1 MESDIIDMPTLSAEK
16 ETATKPPEM
25 FTVFI
30 KKDRG
35 IIVSCADV
43 KIGKSLLRSLS
54 KIFNKPESEI
64 RTIIIDVIQNAR
76 HIPLG
81 VYTKEIAETKC
92 QQANDAFNPDVSCVE
107 IPFFFA

>member
-1 MESDIIDMPTLSAEK
+1 MSKEK
-16 ETATKPPEM
+16 ETATKAPEM

-35 IIVSCADV
+35 MIVSCADV
-43 KIGKSLLRSLS
+43 KIGKSLSQSLS
-54 KIFNKPESEI
+54 KIFNKTETEI
-64 RTIIIDVIQNAR
+64 RLSIIEVIQNAR

-107 IPFFFA
+107 ISFFFN